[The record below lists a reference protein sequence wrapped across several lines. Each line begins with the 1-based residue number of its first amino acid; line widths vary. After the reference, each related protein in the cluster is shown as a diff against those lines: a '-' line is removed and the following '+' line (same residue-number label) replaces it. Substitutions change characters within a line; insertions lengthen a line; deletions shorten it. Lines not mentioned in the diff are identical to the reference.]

1 MQKQSRTQ
9 GHGKTIKKQRD
20 KSEAY
25 TEDKKYIRS
34 KHVTIKITPRD
45 DSDNKVEKLLAGN
58 IALGKSNAEDNSN
71 DTAKINN
78 KSNEKQKRDTTETK
92 LVNSNE
98 SEKVINETDVSV
110 TVIDDNIIYSAKLPE
125 LLKKKV
131 VEVAPPTPP
140 YEPSEYKLKKLANIK
155 RINDY
160 MEKNSPKNRS

>member
-1 MQKQSRTQ
+1 LSKQWQKIKWQTTSSTQ
-9 GHGKTIKKQRD
+9 RILRLSHALTRG
-20 KSEAY
+20 
-25 TEDKKYIRS
+25 
-34 KHVTIKITPRD
+34 
-45 DSDNKVEKLLAGN
+45 DNKVEKLLAGN